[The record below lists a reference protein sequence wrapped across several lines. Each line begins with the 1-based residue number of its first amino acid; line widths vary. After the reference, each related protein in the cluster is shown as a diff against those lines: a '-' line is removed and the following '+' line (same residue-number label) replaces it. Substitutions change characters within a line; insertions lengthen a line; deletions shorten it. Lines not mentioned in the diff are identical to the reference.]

1 MARIHYH
8 KVMTAL
14 YFSNANT
21 AVDHWQVMY
30 KDSGLTLYKVIL
42 GVINCQDLIKNCL
55 ILV

>member
-21 AVDHWQVMY
+21 VVDRWQVMC
-30 KDSGLTLYKVIL
+30 KDSDLTLDKVIL
-42 GVINCQDLIKNCL
+42 RVRNRPDLIKICL
-55 ILV
+55 IWL

>member
-21 AVDHWQVMY
+21 AVDHWQVMC
-30 KDSGLTLYKVIL
+30 KDSDLTLDKVIL
-42 GVINCQDLIKNCL
+42 GVRNRPDLIKICL
-55 ILV
+55 IWL

>member
-21 AVDHWQVMY
+21 AVDRWQVMC
-30 KDSGLTLYKVIL
+30 KDSGLTLDKVIF
-42 GVINCQDLIKNCL
+42 GVRNRLDLIKICL
-55 ILV
+55 NWL